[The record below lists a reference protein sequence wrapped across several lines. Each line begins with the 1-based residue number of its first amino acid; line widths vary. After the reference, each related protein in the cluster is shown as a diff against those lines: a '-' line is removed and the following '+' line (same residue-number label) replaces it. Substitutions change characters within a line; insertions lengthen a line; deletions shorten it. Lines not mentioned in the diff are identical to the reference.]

1 MYMLNPNFSPFSIFM
16 KGKETKMKG
25 FIASITFIIIF
36 VLSGNVFSE
45 ENKQAETHEP
55 SLDAKDN
62 SLEKQD
68 NEKVQKV
75 KYVIDF
81 SNYSG
86 GTVRKWLESKGLY
99 CEGAAKYH
107 PEIELSIQK
116 GMLFIK
122 TKQPVRG
129 FLVFKDIIIPEV
141 SKVRIEW
148 GIIKYPKDANF
159 ESGNRNQA
167 LGLYIFFGPEK
178 LSSGYFMIPDLPY
191 FISLFL
197 GEADE
202 INIPYKGRYFHSG
215 GRFVCVGNP
224 ELEETVISEFE
235 LTSAFQTYYEKEA
248 PAISALCLEVDT
260 TTTEGGGK
268 AEAYIKRIEFLE

>member
-1 MYMLNPNFSPFSIFM
+1 MLNPNFSPFIIFH
-16 KGKETKMKG
+16 ETKMKS
-25 FIASITFIIIF
+25 FIASITFIVIF

-45 ENKQAETHEP
+45 ENKRAETQEP
-55 SLDAKDN
+55 SQGAKDS

-86 GTVRKWLESKGLY
+86 GSVRKWLALKGLY

-107 PEIELSIQK
+107 PEIGLSIQD
-116 GMLFIK
+116 GMLFSK

-129 FLVFKDIIIPEV
+129 FLVFKDVIIPEV

-148 GIIKYPKDANF
+148 GIIKYPKDASF
-159 ESGNRNQA
+159 ESGKRNQA
-167 LGLYIFFGPEK
+167 LGLYIFFGLDK

-202 INIPYKGRYFHSG
+202 INKPYKGRYFHAS

-224 ELEETVISEFE
+224 ELKETVISEFD
-235 LTSAFQTYYEKEA
+235 LNSAFQTYYEKET
-248 PAISALCLEVDT
+248 PAISGLCLEVDT
-260 TTTEGGGK
+260 TTTGGGGK
-268 AEAYIKRIEFLE
+268 AEAYIKRIEFFE

>member
-1 MYMLNPNFSPFSIFM
+1 M
-16 KGKETKMKG
+16 KS
-25 FIASITFIIIF
+25 FIASITLIVIF

-45 ENKQAETHEP
+45 ENKRAENRE
-55 SLDAKDN
+55 SSKVAKDI
-62 SLEKQD
+62 SLEKQK

-86 GTVRKWLESKGLY
+86 GSVRKWFESKGLY
-99 CEGAAKYH
+99 YEGAAKD
-107 PEIELSIQK
+107 PAKIEFSIQD

-122 TKQPVRG
+122 AKQPVRG
-129 FLVFKDIIIPEV
+129 FLVCKDIIFAEV

-148 GIIKYPKDANF
+148 GIIKYPKDASF
-159 ESGNRNQA
+159 ESGNRTQA

-191 FISLFL
+191 FLSLFL

-202 INIPYKGRYFHSG
+202 INIPYKGRYFHAG
-215 GRFVCVGNP
+215 GRYVCVGNP
-224 ELEETVISEFE
+224 ELQETVISEFD
-235 LTSAFQTYYEKEA
+235 LASAFQLYYEKEH
-248 PAISALCLEVDT
+248 PAISGLCLEVDT
-260 TTTEGGGK
+260 TTSGGGGK
-268 AEAYIKRIEFLE
+268 AEAYRIPRINSMRETIPIGCKKVLSYLESV

>member
-1 MYMLNPNFSPFSIFM
+1 M
-16 KGKETKMKG
+16 KS
-25 FIASITFIIIF
+25 FIVSITFIVMC
-36 VLSGNVFSE
+36 VLSGSAFSE
-45 ENKQAETHEP
+45 ENKQADIQKP
-55 SLDAKDN
+55 SEAAKDGN
-62 SLEKQD
+62 LEKRD
-68 NEKVQKV
+68 NEKAQKV

-86 GTVRKWLESKGLY
+86 GSVRKWLESKGLY
-99 CEGAAKYH
+99 CESSAKYH
-107 PEIELSIQK
+107 TEIELSIQN

-129 FLVFKDIIIPEV
+129 FIVCKDIILPEV

-148 GIIKYPKDANF
+148 GIIKYPKDASF
-159 ESGNRNQA
+159 ERGNRNEA
-167 LGLYIFFGPEK
+167 VSCYIFFGSED
-178 LSSGYFMIPDLPY
+178 LTSGYFMIPDLPY

-202 INIPYKGRYFHSG
+202 INVPYKGRYFHAG

-224 ELEETVISEFE
+224 ELKETVISEFD

-248 PAISALCLEVDT
+248 PAISGLCLEVDT
-260 TTTEGGGK
+260 TTTGGGGK

>member
-1 MYMLNPNFSPFSIFM
+1 M
-16 KGKETKMKG
+16 KS
-25 FIASITFIIIF
+25 FIASITFIVIF

-45 ENKQAETHEP
+45 ENKRAETQEP
-55 SLDAKDN
+55 SQDAKDN

-86 GTVRKWLESKGLY
+86 GPVRKWLESKGLY

-107 PEIELSIQK
+107 PEIELSVK
-116 GMLFIK
+116 DGKLFIK

-129 FLVFKDIIIPEV
+129 FIVCKDIILPEV

-148 GIIKYPKDANF
+148 GIIKYPKDASF
-159 ESGNRNQA
+159 ERGKRNQA
-167 LGLYIFFGPEK
+167 LSFYIFFGSEN

-202 INIPYKGRYFHSG
+202 INIPYKGRYFHDG

-224 ELEETVISEFE
+224 ELKETVISEFD
-235 LTSAFQTYYEKEA
+235 LVSAFQTYYKKES
-248 PAISALCLEVDT
+248 PAISGICLEVDT
-260 TTTEGGGK
+260 TTTGGGGK

>member
-1 MYMLNPNFSPFSIFM
+1 M
-16 KGKETKMKG
+16 KS
-25 FIASITFIIIF
+25 FIAGITFIVIF
-36 VLSGNVFSE
+36 VLSGSVFSG
-45 ENKQAETHEP
+45 ENKRAETQEP
-55 SLDAKDN
+55 SKVAKDN
-62 SLEKQD
+62 SLEKQN

-86 GTVRKWLESKGLY
+86 GSVRKWLESKGLY
-99 CEGAAKYH
+99 CEGSTKYY
-107 PEIELSIQK
+107 PEIELSIRD

-129 FLVFKDIIIPEV
+129 FLVCKDIILTKV
-141 SKVRIEW
+141 SNVRIEW
-148 GIIKYPKDANF
+148 GIIKYPKDASF
-159 ESGNRNQA
+159 ERGNRNEA
-167 LGLYIFFGPEK
+167 LSCYIFFGSEK

-202 INIPYKGRYFHSG
+202 INIPYKGRYFHEG

-224 ELEETVISEFE
+224 ELKETVISEFD
-235 LTSAFQTYYEKEA
+235 LTSAFRIYYKKEA
-248 PAISALCLEVDT
+248 PAISGLCLEVDT
-260 TTTEGGGK
+260 TTTGGGGK

>member
-1 MYMLNPNFSPFSIFM
+1 M
-16 KGKETKMKG
+16 KS
-25 FIASITFIIIF
+25 FIAVIIYVVVF
-36 VLSGNVFSE
+36 VLSESVFSE
-45 ENKQAETHEP
+45 ENKQAETREP
-55 SLDAKDN
+55 VEVAKGN

-81 SNYSG
+81 SNYPG
-86 GTVRKWLESKGLY
+86 GSVRKWLESKGLC
-99 CEGAAKYH
+99 CEGSTKYH
-107 PEIELSIQK
+107 TEVELSVDND
-116 GMLFIK
+116 MLFIK

-129 FLVFKDIIIPEV
+129 FLICKDVILSEV

-148 GIIKYPKDANF
+148 GIIKYPKDASF

-167 LGLYIFFGPEK
+167 LGIYIFFGDDK

-202 INIPYKGRYFHSG
+202 IDKPYKGRYFHAG

-224 ELEETVISEFE
+224 ELKETVISEFE
-235 LTSAFQTYYEKEA
+235 LTRAFQTYYKDEV
-248 PAISALCLEVDT
+248 PAISGLCLEVDT
-260 TTTEGGGK
+260 TTTGGGGK

>member
-1 MYMLNPNFSPFSIFM
+1 M
-16 KGKETKMKG
+16 KS
-25 FIASITFIIIF
+25 FIASLIFIVIF
-36 VLSGNVFSE
+36 VLSGNVSSE
-45 ENKQAETHEP
+45 ENKQAESHE
-55 SLDAKDN
+55 SSQDAKDN

-86 GTVRKWLESKGLY
+86 GTVRKWLESKGFY

-167 LGLYIFFGPEK
+167 LGLYIPE
-178 LSSGYFMIPDLPY
+178 
-191 FISLFL
+191 
-197 GEADE
+197 
-202 INIPYKGRYFHSG
+202 
-215 GRFVCVGNP
+215 
-224 ELEETVISEFE
+224 
-235 LTSAFQTYYEKEA
+235 FQTYFIHYKFLSNILSTH
-248 PAISALCLEVDT
+248 AIISSCFFDSVTVRDILKSFFESL
-260 TTTEGGGK
+260 
-268 AEAYIKRIEFLE
+268 I

>member
-1 MYMLNPNFSPFSIFM
+1 M
-16 KGKETKMKG
+16 KS
-25 FIASITFIIIF
+25 FIASITFIVMF

-45 ENKQAETHEP
+45 ENKRAETREL
-55 SLDAKDN
+55 SEVAKEN
-62 SLEKQD
+62 SLEEQD

-86 GTVRKWLESKGLY
+86 GSVRKWLESKGLY
-99 CEGAAKYH
+99 CEGSTKYH
-107 PEIELSIQK
+107 PEIELSIRDD
-116 GMLFIK
+116 MLFIK

-129 FLVFKDIIIPEV
+129 FIVCKDIILPEV
-141 SKVRIEW
+141 SKVIIEW
-148 GIIKYPKDANF
+148 GIIKYPKDASF
-159 ESGNRNQA
+159 ERGNRNEA
-167 LGLYIFFGPEK
+167 VSCYIFFGSEK

-202 INIPYKGRYFHSG
+202 INIPYKGRYFHDG

-224 ELEETVISEFE
+224 ELKETVISEFD
-235 LTSAFQTYYEKEA
+235 LVSAFQTYYKKEA
-248 PAISALCLEVDT
+248 PAISGICLEVDT
-260 TTTEGGGK
+260 TTTGGGGK

>member
-1 MYMLNPNFSPFSIFM
+1 
-16 KGKETKMKG
+16 MKG

-36 VLSGNVFSE
+36 VLNGNVFSE
-45 ENKQAETHEP
+45 ENKQAESHE
-55 SLDAKDN
+55 SYHDANDY

-68 NEKVQKV
+68 NEKALKV

-81 SNYSG
+81 SDYPG
-86 GTVRKWLESKGLY
+86 GHVRKWLESKGLF

-129 FLVFKDIIIPEV
+129 FLVFKDVIIPEV
-141 SKVRIEW
+141 SKVRVEW
-148 GIIKYPKDANF
+148 GIIKYPKEASF
-159 ESGNRNQA
+159 EIGKRNQA
-167 LGLYIFFGPEK
+167 LGLYVFFGSDK

-235 LTSAFQTYYEKEA
+235 LTSAFQTYYKEEA
-248 PAISALCLEVDT
+248 PAISGLCLEVDT

>member
-1 MYMLNPNFSPFSIFM
+1 M
-16 KGKETKMKG
+16 KS
-25 FIASITFIIIF
+25 FIAGITCILIF
-36 VLSGNVFSE
+36 VLSGNVFSK
-45 ENKQAETHEP
+45 ENKVAEIREP
-55 SLDAKDN
+55 SKVAKDS
-62 SLEKQD
+62 SLEKQGT
-68 NEKVQKV
+68 EKIQKV
-75 KYVIDF
+75 KYVINF

-86 GTVRKWLESKGLY
+86 GSVRKWLELKGLY
-99 CEGAAKYH
+99 YKGAAKE
-107 PEIELSIQK
+107 PAKIEFSIQD

-129 FLVFKDIIIPEV
+129 FLVCKDVIIPAV

-148 GIIKYPKDANF
+148 GIIEYPKDASF
-159 ESGNRNQA
+159 ERENRTQA